1 MEIPPHH
8 PWPASTEEAFALQL
22 RLASQVVRRERLA
35 DVRLVAGVDVSAPR
49 RGLVRGAVVLL
60 RYPELDPVEQ
70 ALAEGAPP
78 FPYIPGLLSF
88 RESPVLLAAFARLQR
103 TPDLILVDGQ
113 GIAHP
118 RRCGI
123 ASHLGLILGLPTTG
137 CAKPRLIG
145 HHGDVGPAAGDYGE
159 LLDGG
164 EVIGAALRT
173 RHGANPM
180 YVSIGHLVDLAAA
193 LHWTLACC
201 RGYRLPEPTRLAH
214 QAAAGRP
221 VAPEAQP
228 AAEQLT
234 LL

>member
-8 PWPASTEEAFALQL
+8 PWPTSTEEAFALQL

-35 DVRLVAGVDVSAPR
+35 EVRLVAGVDVSAPR

-70 ALAEGAPP
+70 ALAEGTPP

-103 TPDLILVDGQ
+103 APDLIFVDGQ

-123 ASHLGLILGLPTTG
+123 ASHLGLILGLPTIG
-137 CAKPRLIG
+137 CAKSRLIG
-145 HHGDVGPAAGDYGE
+145 QHSDVGPVVGDYAE
-159 LLDGG
+159 LRDGG
-164 EVIGAALRT
+164 EVIGAALRS
-173 RHGANPM
+173 RRGVNPV

-193 LHWTLACC
+193 LRWTLACC

-214 QAAAGRP
+214 HAAAGRA
-221 VAPEAQP
+221 VAPEAAP

>member
-123 ASHLGLILGLPTTG
+123 ASHLGLILGLPTIG
-137 CAKPRLIG
+137 CAKSRLIG

-164 EVIGAALRT
+164 EVIGAALRRAT
-173 RHGANPM
+173 HAAVIGFVELTPLWYHGGTGQSCALSSTPAKA
-180 YVSIGHLVDLAAA
+180 VSVRRA
-193 LHWTLACC
+193 WPP
-201 RGYRLPEPTRLAH
+201 LPPCAS
-214 QAAAGRP
+214 P
-221 VAPEAQP
+221 
-228 AAEQLT
+228 
-234 LL
+234 